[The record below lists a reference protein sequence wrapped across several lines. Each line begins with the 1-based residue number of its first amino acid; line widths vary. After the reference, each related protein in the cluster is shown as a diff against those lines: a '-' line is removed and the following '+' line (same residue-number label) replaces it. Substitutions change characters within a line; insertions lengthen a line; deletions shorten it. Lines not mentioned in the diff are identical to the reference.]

1 MFIIN
6 FRIEMKHE
14 NDKDKQIS
22 KKNHILPFSFFPKVF
37 LNKVHYLQIFSSSK

>member
-1 MFIIN
+1 MFILN

-22 KKNHILPFSFFPKVF
+22 KKYHILRFSFFQKC
-37 LNKVHYLQIFSSSK
+37 S